1 MANWNIADV
10 ETPTPTKSRPS
21 RHNAPRKQEDGT
33 WKVDSSTET
42 LLAYTVRQ
50 GEQGLECSCEGFYY
64 RKACKH
70 VRQVLDAMGEPV
82 FTSHKVVSIESLYDI

>member
-1 MANWNIADV
+1 MANWNLADV
-10 ETPTPTKSRPS
+10 ETPTKSRPA

-42 LLAYTVRQ
+42 LLAYTVRPTEF
-50 GEQGLECSCEGFYY
+50 GMECNCEGYFY

-70 VRQVLDAMGEPV
+70 VRMVLDAMGEPV
-82 FTSHKVVSIESLYDI
+82 FTSHKVVTLESLFNS